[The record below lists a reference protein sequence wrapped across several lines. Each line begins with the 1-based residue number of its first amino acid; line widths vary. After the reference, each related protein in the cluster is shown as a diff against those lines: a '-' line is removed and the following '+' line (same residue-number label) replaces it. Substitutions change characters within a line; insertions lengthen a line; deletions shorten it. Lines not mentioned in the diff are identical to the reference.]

1 MSITNKAVAI
11 LKTTFVSLKYKNF
24 RYFWIGQCV
33 SLTGTW
39 MQRTAQLWLVYTIT
53 KSPFLVGL
61 LGVCQ
66 FMPMLLFTL
75 FAGVFVDR
83 FPKKNILLFTQALF
97 MLQAVIL
104 TLLTFTGVVK
114 YWHILVLSAF
124 FGLTQ
129 TVDMPARQS
138 FFIELVG
145 KEDVMNSISLNS
157 TIVNLA
163 RIVGP
168 AVSGIVMLKFGIT
181 FCFFINAVSYIA
193 VILGLLL
200 IKMNNSVPQR
210 IRRHVLQEIVEGLQ
224 YIKKS
229 ETLIINVLFMSAVCT
244 FAMNNDVIIPVFAK
258 TVLKMGAN
266 GYTGLMTAAGVGSF
280 VAAIVMAFIAKNG
293 VKKGM
298 LIIAGVAT
306 AFIQILM
313 FLAGNYFVALF
324 LTAIIGFI
332 NLTFINVSNSIF
344 QIHTTDE
351 YRGRVM
357 SVYSFLNQGSTPV
370 GNFYAGSV
378 MQQIG
383 GRAGFPACGAAT
395 LLFLV
400 PVFVIKRKAII
411 SWLER

>member
-1 MSITNKAVAI
+1 
-11 LKTTFVSLKYKNF
+11 
-24 RYFWIGQCV
+24 
-33 SLTGTW
+33 

-157 TIVNLA
+157 TIANLA

>member
-1 MSITNKAVAI
+1 LSITNKAVAI

>member
-1 MSITNKAVAI
+1 
-11 LKTTFVSLKYKNF
+11 
-24 RYFWIGQCV
+24 
-33 SLTGTW
+33 